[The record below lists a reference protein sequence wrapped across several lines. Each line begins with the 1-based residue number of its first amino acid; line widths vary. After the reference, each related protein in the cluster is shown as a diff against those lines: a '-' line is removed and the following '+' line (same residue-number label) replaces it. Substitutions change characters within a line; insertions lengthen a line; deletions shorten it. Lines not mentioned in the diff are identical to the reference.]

1 MTMQA
6 HSIPYKKVIPP
17 PNSFAGLVKD
27 AGVSVVVSSLAP
39 GFSEK
44 IKQESNSLKSFL
56 IILVKVN
63 GGSF

>member
-1 MTMQA
+1 MTIQA
-6 HSIPYKKVIPP
+6 HSIPYENVFPP
-17 PNSFAGLVKD
+17 PKSFAGLSED
-27 AGVSVVVSSLAP
+27 AGVSVSSLAP

>member
-6 HSIPYKKVIPP
+6 HSIPYKKVFPP
-17 PNSFAGLVKD
+17 PNSFAGLIKD

-44 IKQESNSLKSFL
+44 N
-56 IILVKVN
+56 ILVKVN